1 MATFA
6 VYYDKKRL
14 SEGKEVKALI
24 RVTQNQ
30 KHAYAE
36 TGIYLNPAQM
46 DKSFEIKDDDIFTTL
61 LQIRRKYKKWV
72 EDEIG
77 EDVASYKAADIK
89 IFIDRKLQ
97 GDDIDFF
104 EYANTFLNQME
115 KNGRRATAMPIR
127 KSVNGF
133 KDFLKKDHIGCNC
146 ITLELLQSF
155 GDYLKKE
162 RKIIR
167 KDQKGIDRERVLKPL
182 DDFGVSRYY
191 LNLQGVF
198 NAARNTYN
206 DEDAGIYTIK
216 RNPFKKLEIKVKK
229 TDGSHRSTE
238 IEVINKI
245 LHMEDTPFHRVNMAR
260 DAFLL
265 SFMLVGMPP
274 VDLYNVNEYKDG
286 RISYNRTKT
295 KDKRDDG
302 AYFSVKV
309 YPEAQK
315 IIEKYLD
322 PSGERVFNFHK
333 IYSDHRAFYANM
345 NKGLKKVQE
354 ICGIDHHLTM
364 YVARHTVGSTLR
376 NTLKV
381 PKSDVSECLNHSIG
395 QTVTDYY
402 IKRDFSHIDHL
413 NRQLLD
419 HLFEV
424 ENETN
429 HKNQKKAK
437 KMVETV

>member
-1 MATFA
+1 MATFTI
-6 VYYDKKRL
+6 YYDKKRL
-14 SEGKEVKALI
+14 FEGKEVKALV

-36 TGIYLNPAQM
+36 TGIYLSRSQV
-46 DKSFEIKDDDIFTTL
+46 DKDLEIKDDDLYTTL

-72 EDEIG
+72 EEEIG
-77 EDVASYKAADIK
+77 EDVASYKATDIK
-89 IFIDRKLQ
+89 AFIDRKLK
-97 GDDIDFF
+97 GDDVDFF
-104 EYANTFLNQME
+104 EYAESFLKKME
-115 KNGRRATAMPIR
+115 KNGRKATAMPIR
-127 KSVNGF
+127 KSINGF
-133 KDFLKKDHIGCNC
+133 KDFLKKEHIGCNC
-146 ITLELLQSF
+146 ITLELLQNF
-155 GDYLKKE
+155 GAYLKKD
-162 RKIIR
+162 RKITR
-167 KDQKGIDRERVLKPL
+167 KDQFGIDRERVLKPL

-198 NAARNTYN
+198 NAARKEYN

-229 TDGSHRSTE
+229 TDGSHRSAE
-238 IEVINKI
+238 IEIISKI
-245 LHMEDTPFHRVNMAR
+245 LNMEDTPFHRVNMAR

-295 KDKRDDG
+295 KDKREDG
-302 AYFSVKV
+302 AFFSVKV
-309 YPEAQK
+309 YPEVEK
-315 IIEKYLD
+315 LIEKYRD

-333 IYSDHRAFYANM
+333 IYSDPRIFYANM

-364 YVARHTVGSTLR
+364 YVARHTFASTLR

-381 PKSDVSECLNHSIG
+381 PKSDVSECLNHSVG
-395 QTVTDYY
+395 NTVTDYY
-402 IKRDFSHIDHL
+402 IKRDFSHIDDL
-413 NRQLLD
+413 NRRLLNY
-419 HLFEV
+419 LFEI
-424 ENETN
+424 EKETN
-429 HKNQKKAK
+429 SKSKKK
-437 KMVETV
+437 VKQRLETV